1 MRCPPWPYD
10 SQAAQMLYPTSVLGG
25 LRGEAFGSVCVAH
38 VPSRSRCVTD
48 AACRRAVMGGRCVAP
63 FRAHL
68 QRYGTRACTAL
79 CLCFPNILG
88 QTSLPICRCLAS
100 ASSVR
105 PCVFAFRPLCVRP
118 TRLVWFPSFR
128 PSFPVR
134 RAFAVQFGSHPFVH
148 AHAAGNANTPTDGAH
163 HGPPTLSHNVVAH

>member
-88 QTSLPICRCLAS
+88 RTSLRLFVGVWRRRRPSVLVCLRFVPCVSAPRASFGFRPFARLFRCVARLRS
-100 ASSVR
+100 SSV
-105 PCVFAFRPLCVRP
+105 LILLSMP
-118 TRLVWFPSFR
+118 TRLAMR
-128 PSFPVR
+128 T
-134 RAFAVQFGSHPFVH
+134 H
-148 AHAAGNANTPTDGAH
+148 
-163 HGPPTLSHNVVAH
+163 PPTGHTTVPQP